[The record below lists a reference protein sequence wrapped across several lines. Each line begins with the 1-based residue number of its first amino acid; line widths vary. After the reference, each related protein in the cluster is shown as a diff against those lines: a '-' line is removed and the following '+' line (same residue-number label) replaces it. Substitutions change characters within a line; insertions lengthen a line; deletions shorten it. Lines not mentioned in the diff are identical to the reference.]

1 MCRGHPSERVLDGSF
16 ITAGLAGVEL
26 LFFAEIEDHMTQHPS
41 LWEAAK
47 QESETYQFIAG
58 AELQPKWD
66 VSEKIAINAAVSGR
80 FATNTSFEEYIDAAS
95 SVIEAGACGVHID
108 FSFMVDAQ
116 GRRMDKDIPPVEAY
130 LSVLEPLK
138 KRFGNDFVPN
148 LNVLNGS
155 TFDECVA
162 PARQHLTEVAPCA
175 PGHPEAFMVPA
186 VAALEAA
193 GVKPEL
199 AVHSSGEIELAKRK
213 LIDTGILKAPYN
225 WLILYGL
232 PFNTGRT
239 LVSGTWVSDAQDM
252 AQHLFLMVDQIRK
265 IDPTSVISVCAA
277 GRAGIYMTTLATM
290 MGLHIRIGTED
301 TQWKH
306 PNSDLLL
313 KDNLE
318 MFHMARES
326 AALHGRTPASANE
339 YRALLGLPAK

>member
-1 MCRGHPSERVLDGSF
+1 M
-16 ITAGLAGVEL
+16 VEKL
-26 LFFAEIEDHMTQHPS
+26 S

-47 QESETYQFIAG
+47 REMEEYQFIAG

-80 FATNTSFEEYIDAAS
+80 FESTTSLAEYVDAAS

-108 FSFMVDAQ
+108 FSFMTDEK
-116 GRRMDKDIPPVEAY
+116 GRRLDRDIPPTEAY
-130 LSVLEPLK
+130 AAVLEPLRA
-138 KRFGNDFVPN
+138 RFGNDFVPN

-155 TFDECVA
+155 SFDECVS
-162 PARQHLTEVAPCA
+162 PARAGQCEVAPCA
-175 PGHPEAFMVPA
+175 PGHPDAFMVPA
-186 VAALEAA
+186 ITELEAA

-213 LIDTGILKAPYN
+213 LIDTGILKKPYN

-232 PFNTGRT
+232 PFNVGRT
-239 LVSGTWVSDAQDM
+239 LVSGTWVSNAQDM
-252 AQHLFLMVDQIRK
+252 TKHLFLMVDQIRQ

-277 GRAGIYMTTLATM
+277 GRATLYMTTLATM

-301 TQWKH
+301 TPWKY
-306 PNSDLLL
+306 PNSDERL

-318 MFHMARES
+318 MFTMACDI
-326 AALHGRTPASANE
+326 AALHGRKPASAND
-339 YRALLGLPAK
+339 YRALVGKPPRN

>member
-1 MCRGHPSERVLDGSF
+1 M
-16 ITAGLAGVEL
+16 VEKL
-26 LFFAEIEDHMTQHPS
+26 S

-47 QESETYQFIAG
+47 RELEEYQFIAG
-58 AELQPKWD
+58 AELQPKWN

-80 FATNTSFEEYIDAAS
+80 FESTTSLTEYVDAAS

-108 FSFMVDAQ
+108 FSFMTDEK
-116 GRRMDKDIPPVEAY
+116 GRRLDRDIPPVEAY
-130 LSVLEPLK
+130 SAVLEPLR

-155 TFDECVA
+155 SFDECVS
-162 PARQHLTEVAPCA
+162 PARAGLCEVAPCA
-175 PGHPEAFMVPA
+175 PGHPDAFMVPA
-186 VAALEAA
+186 ITELEATD
-193 GVKPEL
+193 VKPEL

-213 LIDTGILKAPYN
+213 LIDTGILQKPYN

-232 PFNTGRT
+232 PFNVGRT

-252 AQHLFLMVDQIRK
+252 TQHLFLMVDQIRK

-277 GRAGIYMTTLATM
+277 GRASLYMTTLATM

-301 TQWKH
+301 TPWKY
-306 PNSDLLL
+306 PNSDERL

-318 MFHMARES
+318 MFNMARDI
-326 AALHGRTPASANE
+326 AGLLGRKPASAND
-339 YRALLGLPAK
+339 YRELVGKPARK